1 MSLQQLQQPQEE
13 EEEEEKQEEGK
24 HQQQQS
30 SSSSSLSSS
39 SLSVAKAPSFSLE
52 AYRKRIEDTRR
63 SLKGLGSTPSTSED
77 VPTTKKDVEEEEE
90 GADDDDAGRRIEAV
104 DLETKAAAASARA
117 SAPGTP
123 PSVPT
128 PPPGEARPP
137 VQVERKESE
146 GDLHDVGQEKVSAKP
161 PPTPRRSP
169 RGRWSMVRN
178 IRKLSNASSNSG
190 GGGAAAAAAGVA
202 LPPAPST
209 SLSKENIIG
218 TRMSAMPAMP
228 ETSPRTKAKELIGE
242 TLSNLRK
249 QAKQWSAPEPEPE
262 AGEGGENQSQ
272 NQNQRQ
278 KSTKPT
284 KREVLSKPKP
294 RSGPAVNEKGK
305 SLSHGPKSHQVTRLL
320 QDASLLHKKIDAM
333 IESDHNQSKERS
345 KSLVDAEDSKAQF
358 ADRLYQSLA
367 KLKHLERSRN
377 KMALCADGM
386 EKSVQSLNQFADQ
399 LDLERKRK
407 ERLQQEKKKNAEM
420 VIKTNASLLSTEIT
434 LLLRSYAVDQ
444 KQVEQ
449 VKGSINEF
457 IHTVVQQMDQLL

>member
-1 MSLQQLQQPQEE
+1 MSLQQLQQQQGEE
-13 EEEEEKQEEGK
+13 EEGK
-24 HQQQQS
+24 HEEGKHHHHHQQQQQQHS
-30 SSSSSLSSS
+30 LSSSLSSS
-39 SLSVAKAPSFSLE
+39 SPSVAKAPSFSLE
-52 AYRKRIEDTRR
+52 AYRKRIEETRR

-77 VPTTKKDVEEEEE
+77 VD
-90 GADDDDAGRRIEAV
+90 DDDDAGRRVEAV

-117 SAPGTP
+117 SAPATP
-123 PSVPT
+123 PPVPT
-128 PPPGEARPP
+128 PPPGEERQ

-146 GDLHDVGQEKVSAKP
+146 GELHDVGQEKVSAQP

-190 GGGAAAAAAGVA
+190 GGGAAAAGVA

-209 SLSKENIIG
+209 SLSKENIG
-218 TRMSAMPAMP
+218 TRMPAMPAMP

-249 QAKQWSAPEPEPE
+249 QAKQWSAPEAAPEPE
-262 AGEGGENQSQ
+262 PEPVAGEGGENQ

-278 KSTKPT
+278 KLTKPT

-294 RSGPAVNEKGK
+294 RSGPAANEKGK

-320 QDASLLHKKIDAM
+320 QDASLLHKKVDAM

-345 KSLVDAEDSKAQF
+345 KSLVDAENSKAQF